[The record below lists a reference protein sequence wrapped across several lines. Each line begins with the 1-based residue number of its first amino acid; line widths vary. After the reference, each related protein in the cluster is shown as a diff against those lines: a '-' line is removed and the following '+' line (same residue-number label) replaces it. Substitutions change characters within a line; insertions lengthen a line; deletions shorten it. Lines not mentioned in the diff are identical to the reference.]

1 MTIASH
7 QDPEILK
14 KIENFCSYQ
23 ERCKKEVIDK
33 LFKLTIDQS
42 EIDNI
47 INYLV
52 NRNFIDEQRF
62 ALSFTRGKFR
72 IKKWGKIKITLDF
85 DCDFR
90 FDFDFDFDFDPKL
103 FFEGGAGPGIIRLGL
118 PVLA

>member
-52 NRNFIDEQRF
+52 NRNFIDEQRI
-62 ALSFTRGKFR
+62 AL
-72 IKKWGKIKITLDF
+72 
-85 DCDFR
+85 
-90 FDFDFDFDFDPKL
+90 
-103 FFEGGAGPGIIRLGL
+103 
-118 PVLA
+118 